1 MDDPPSFSLMRAFP
15 PTQIL
20 FLILAPVALYIAAF
34 VSRPRLVTIQK
45 LPRYGSSISQPS
57 APVPTH
63 PDKDASEPSEKDVS
77 VLLKSEESQ
86 EDNGI
91 RIVKI
96 ERQSSRLHTA
106 FRWALCA
113 GLVAADAAFVYAV
126 VETVWDV
133 YLCLCLS
140 AFVVS
145 YSHLKKPEEETDSLL
160 HRRVSSAW

>member
-1 MDDPPSFSLMRAFP
+1 M
-15 PTQIL
+15 
-20 FLILAPVALYIAAF
+20 
-34 VSRPRLVTIQK
+34 
-45 LPRYGSSISQPS
+45 SQPS

-63 PDKDASEPSEKDVS
+63 PDKDACERLEKDDA
-77 VLLKSEESQ
+77 LLKSEEPQ

-91 RIVKI
+91 RIVTI

-145 YSHLKKPEEETDSLL
+145 Y
-160 HRRVSSAW
+160 